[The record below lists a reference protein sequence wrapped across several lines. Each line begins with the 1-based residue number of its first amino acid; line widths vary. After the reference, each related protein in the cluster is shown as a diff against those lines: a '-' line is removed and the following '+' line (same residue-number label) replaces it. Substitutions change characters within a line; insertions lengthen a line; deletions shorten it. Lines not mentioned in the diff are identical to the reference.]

1 MEVLDMGKTFE
12 KVMIKNFV
20 DIAMHSKGI
29 IKEDAIRTVET
40 EALVDTGA
48 AYLCLPPGD
57 IEKLG
62 LVHSAVKEVTTANGK
77 VGRRIFYGAVII
89 IKDREIEMQVMENA
103 VGTPPLIGYLVL
115 EAMDFLVDSKSQRII
130 PNPAHEGKW
139 IIDLY

>member
-1 MEVLDMGKTFE
+1 MGKTFE
-12 KVMIKNFV
+12 KVTIKNFV

-29 IKEDAIRTVET
+29 IKEDEIRIVKT

-62 LVHSAVKEVTTANGK
+62 LVHSTIKEVTTANGK
-77 VGRRIFYGAVII
+77 VNRRIFYGAVII
-89 IKDREIEMQVMENA
+89 IKDREIEMQIMENN

>member
-1 MEVLDMGKTFE
+1 MGKTFE
-12 KVMIKNFV
+12 KVTIKNFV

-29 IKEDAIRTVET
+29 IKEDEIRIVET

-48 AYLCLPPGD
+48 AYLCLPPAD

-62 LVHSAVKEVTTANGK
+62 LVHSSVKEVTTANGK
-77 VGRRIFYGAVII
+77 VNRRILYGAVII
-89 IKDREIEMQVMENA
+89 IKDREIEMQIMENN

>member
-1 MEVLDMGKTFE
+1 MGKTFE
-12 KVMIKNFV
+12 NVTIKNFV
-20 DIAMHSKGI
+20 DIAMHFKGI
-29 IKEDAIRTVET
+29 INEDEIRIVET

-62 LVHSAVKEVTTANGK
+62 LMHSTVKEVTTANGI
-77 VGRRIFYGAVII
+77 VNRRIFYGAVII
-89 IKDREIEMQVMENA
+89 IKDREIEMQIMENT

>member
-1 MEVLDMGKTFE
+1 MGKRFE
-12 KVMIKNFV
+12 KIMIKNFV

-29 IKEDAIRTVET
+29 IKEAEIRTIET

-62 LVHSAVKEVTTANGK
+62 LVHSTIKEVTTANGK
-77 VGRRIFYGAVII
+77 VNRRIFYGAVII
-89 IKDREIEMQVMENA
+89 IKDREIQMQIMENS

>member
-1 MEVLDMGKTFE
+1 MGKTFE
-12 KVMIKNFV
+12 NVTIKNFV
-20 DIAMHSKGI
+20 DIAMQAKGM
-29 IKEDAIRTVET
+29 IKEEEIRIVET
-40 EALVDTGA
+40 EALVDTGS

-62 LVHSAVKEVTTANGK
+62 LVHSTLKQVTTANGI
-77 VGRRIFYGAVII
+77 VDRRIFYGAVII
-89 IKDREIEMQVMENA
+89 IKDREIEMQIMENN

-130 PNPAHEGKW
+130 PNPAHDGKW

>member
-1 MEVLDMGKTFE
+1 MGKTFE
-12 KVMIKNFV
+12 KVTIKNFV
-20 DIAMHSKGI
+20 DIAMHYKGI
-29 IKEDAIRTVET
+29 IKEDEIRIVET

-62 LVHSAVKEVTTANGK
+62 LVHSSIKEVTTANGK
-77 VGRRIFYGAVII
+77 VNRRVFYGAVII
-89 IKDREIEMQVMENA
+89 IKDREIEMQIMENS

-130 PNPAHEGKW
+130 PNPTHEGKW

>member
-1 MEVLDMGKTFE
+1 MGKTFE
-12 KVMIKNFV
+12 KVTIKNFV

-29 IKEDAIRTVET
+29 IKEDEIRIVET

-62 LVHSAVKEVTTANGK
+62 LVHSTVKEVTTANGK
-77 VGRRIFYGAVII
+77 VNRRIFYGAVII
-89 IKDREIEMQVMENA
+89 IKDREIEMQIMENNP
-103 VGTPPLIGYLVL
+103 GTPPLIGYLIL
-115 EAMDFLVDSKSQRII
+115 EAMDFLVDSKSQKII
-130 PNPAHEGKW
+130 PNPAHDGKW

>member
-1 MEVLDMGKTFE
+1 MGKTFE
-12 KVMIKNFV
+12 KIMIKNFV

-29 IKEDAIRTVET
+29 IKEAEIRTIET

-62 LVHSAVKEVTTANGK
+62 LVHSTIKEVTTANGK
-77 VGRRIFYGAVII
+77 VNRRIFYGAVII
-89 IKDREIEMQVMENA
+89 IKDREIQMQIMENS